1 MSSTGCEEVVNSN
14 GQRNIAAVSTHV
26 HRLGIKTEASL
37 EGSGEQ
43 KQPRAFGYL
52 FEHMKRQE

>member
-1 MSSTGCEEVVNSN
+1 MSSTGCEEVVKNK

-26 HRLGIKTEASL
+26 QRLGTKTEASL

-52 FEHMKRQE
+52 FEHMKHQE